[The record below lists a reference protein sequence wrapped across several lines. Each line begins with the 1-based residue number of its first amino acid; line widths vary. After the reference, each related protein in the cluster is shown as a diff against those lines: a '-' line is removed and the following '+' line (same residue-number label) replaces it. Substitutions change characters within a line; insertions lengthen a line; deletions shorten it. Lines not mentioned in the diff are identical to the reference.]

1 MINWLVYNKND
12 IVVADVE
19 SEEEALEVVQDL
31 TEDPWW
37 KDEAPYRIEM
47 LPVAMKHSTVVKET
61 EDGELYIDLSD
72 ELMEKMG
79 WDIDTELVWTVYDD
93 GKIGLRKRSDD

>member
-1 MINWLVYNKND
+1 MVERRSALSNR
-12 IVVADVE
+12 DVTM
-19 SEEEALEVVQDL
+19 S
-31 TEDPWW
+31 
-37 KDEAPYRIEM
+37 
-47 LPVAMKHSTVVKET
+47 HSSVIKET

-93 GKIGLRKRSDD
+93 GKIGLRKRSDDSSNET

>member
-1 MINWLVYNKND
+1 M
-12 IVVADVE
+12 
-19 SEEEALEVVQDL
+19 S
-31 TEDPWW
+31 
-37 KDEAPYRIEM
+37 
-47 LPVAMKHSTVVKET
+47 HSSVIKET

-93 GKIGLRKRSDD
+93 GKIGLRKRSDDSSNET